1 MSNSSKFNKKI
12 SQHNRII
19 LTTICIGVFTASQC
33 YAAESAAVGVDVL
46 KTSMSALKTMLL
58 GDARRVIDVCIVTAG
73 AGGAVMS
80 KNWVPIAV
88 SAMGLVGYELLCASL
103 AQ

>member
-1 MSNSSKFNKKI
+1 MSNSSKFNKKN

-19 LTTICIGVFTASQC
+19 LTTICIGMLAASQC
-33 YAAESAAVGVDVL
+33 YAAEAAVGVDVL
-46 KTSMSALKTMLL
+46 KTSMASLKTMLL

-88 SAMGLVGYELLCASL
+88 SAMALVGYELLCTSL
-103 AQ
+103 A